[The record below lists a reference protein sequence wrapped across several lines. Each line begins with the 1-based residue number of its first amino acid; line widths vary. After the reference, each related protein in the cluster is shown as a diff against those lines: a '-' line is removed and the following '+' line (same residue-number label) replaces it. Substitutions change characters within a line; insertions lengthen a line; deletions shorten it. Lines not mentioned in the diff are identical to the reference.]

1 MHDTGTGKT
10 RNEEMGM
17 GNGKRRKW
25 ETGDEKMGIFLHNCI
40 ALFAFSNTSS
50 GADFCH
56 SREEVET
63 IAYAS
68 A

>member
-1 MHDTGTGKT
+1 
-10 RNEEMGM
+10 M

-25 ETGDEKMGIFLHNCI
+25 EMPGEADDEKISIITACPLRI
-40 ALFAFSNTSS
+40 QQQLLERTSATGNS
-50 GADFCH
+50 G
-56 SREEVET
+56 EEVET